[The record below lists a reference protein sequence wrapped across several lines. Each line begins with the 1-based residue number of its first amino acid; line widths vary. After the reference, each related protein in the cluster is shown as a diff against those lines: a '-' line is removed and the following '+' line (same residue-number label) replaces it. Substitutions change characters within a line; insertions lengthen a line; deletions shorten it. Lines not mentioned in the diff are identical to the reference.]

1 MTRQNISVGSAANDG
16 TGDTL
21 RAAGTKINANFSELY
36 TLLGGSADTLSSQIS
51 LGTDGVIFEG
61 SSADAFETT
70 LKVEN
75 PTSSDKTITLPN
87 ATGTVVLKD
96 TTDTLTNKTL
106 TSPIISSISNSGTIT
121 LPTSTDTLVGRA
133 TTDTLTNKT
142 LTSPTINSQ
151 PVISKG
157 FAFLDSAGD
166 GVLEI
171 DLVTSG
177 TAQNHI
183 KIQNNTTGAGPILV
197 PEGETNI
204 DLQLASKGTG
214 SITYTTK
221 NKYSSQAMS
230 STGAVDLTK
239 PLTIFSGT
247 TYAATLADG
256 TTGESHKFISNAS
269 GTITLNGNIQGRG
282 AVLISQNAAFEC
294 IFGGTEWHLVGYD
307 SSASQYITS
316 V

>member
-1 MTRQNISVGSAANDG
+1 MTRLDISVGSSANDG

-21 RAAGTKINANFSELY
+21 RAAGQKINSNFVEIY
-36 TLLGGSADTLSSQIS
+36 QRLGGDSDILSAQVS
-51 LGTDGVIFEG
+51 LGTDGIIFEG
-61 SSADAFETT
+61 SSADDFETT
-70 LKVEN
+70 LKVTN
-75 PTSSDKTITLPN
+75 PTADQIITLPN
-87 ATGTVVLKD
+87 TTGTVVIA
-96 TTDTLTNKTL
+96 TASQTLTNKTL
-106 TSPIISSISNSGTIT
+106 TSPVISSISNSGTLT

-142 LTSPTINSQ
+142 LTSPTIKSE

-171 DLVTSG
+171 DLTTAG
-177 TAQNHI
+177 TAANHV
-183 KIQNNTTGAGPILV
+183 KIQNNISGSGPTLI

-204 DLQLASKGTG
+204 DLNLASKGTG
-214 SITYTTK
+214 SITVTTK
-221 NKYSSQAMS
+221 NKYSSQALS
-230 STGAVDLTK
+230 ATGAVDLTK

-256 TTGESHKFISNAS
+256 TTGESHKFISNAT
-269 GTITLNGNIQGRG
+269 GTVTINGNIHGRG
-282 AVLISQNAAFEC
+282 AVLVEQNAAFEC